1 MTVGVANAP
10 VTERGI
16 HGPIR
21 MATAPESGV
30 FGSGNTLDYNPVFG
44 MYAIGGKDVAEAG
57 LTITP
62 ADPADP
68 VDPATGMGATR
79 VVEVGVQL

>member
-1 MTVGVANAP
+1 
-10 VTERGI
+10 
-16 HGPIR
+16 
-21 MATAPESGV
+21 
-30 FGSGNTLDYNPVFG
+30 

-79 VVEVGVQL
+79 VVEVGV